1 MKILKLLNKK
11 NLSIIL
17 SFLFLFSLK
26 VYSNEPVDIWNIEP
40 EKIIIENSTKKK
52 TEEKTISTNSIYEMQ
67 SEKKKKFEIQE
78 DETLL
83 SKKIEIA
90 GLYDP
95 AENGLTID
103 MWSNSNGVQI
113 LSLLKKIL
121 GIKLSSDAKEILNI
135 SLLTNS
141 YFPQQ
146 NISNE
151 EFLELKLDWLIKN
164 DDFKL
169 MEDYLIKNQNIDKNK
184 KLMTFLVE
192 EYLLRSELEKSCE
205 ILSKVEEVINNNYL
219 SNFNIYCLINANK
232 KEQAQLLFDIKKELG
247 FDDKFFDKKF
257 NYLMGYIEEI
267 DQEISEKSILDFHLS
282 HKTNPEFKFTPNEFT
297 SKNIWRYLSTSNLLF
312 LEGIE
317 NIDLENLNKISIIE
331 KATHERN
338 YVEKELYN
346 LYKRFQ
352 FNINQLL
359 TVKQSYKLLSN
370 VEARALVYQGILI
383 TNETEAKMEL
393 TKILKDLFI
402 KDGVQN
408 AFKDEL
414 AKILKEI
421 DIYEVPSNYTSFYN
435 EFVNKEKE
443 KESLIKIKINNKII
457 HQSKLLNY
465 FTEDMTNKNIE
476 KDLNDLLKKI
486 KKDKK
491 YYISTKDIILIESL
505 KSDGVQVLKKYD
517 DLYQIDNSTM
527 PIDIQFLID
536 NDEIGLV
543 LLRLVEVIGQDEIQD
558 LGPETLYFIVNALNQ
573 LDIDPLRNKILLKV
587 LPLKVQKYK

>member
-17 SFLFLFSLK
+17 SFFFLFSLK
-26 VYSNEPVDIWNIEP
+26 VYSIEPVDIWNIDSK
-40 EKIIIENSTKKK
+40 KIITENSTEEKV
-52 TEEKTISTNSIYEMQ
+52 EEKTISTNSIYEMQ
-67 SEKKKKFEIQE
+67 SKKKKFKIQE

-83 SKKIEIA
+83 SKKIEIS

-95 AENGLTID
+95 VENGLTID
-103 MWSNSNGVQI
+103 MWSNSNGAQI
-113 LSLLKKIL
+113 LDLLNKIQ
-121 GIKLSSDAKEILNI
+121 GIKLSNDAKEILKI

-141 YFPQQ
+141 YFPKQ

-151 EFLELKLDWLIKN
+151 QFLELKLDWLIKN
-164 DDFKL
+164 GDFQL
-169 MEDYLIKNQNIDKNK
+169 MEDYLMKNPNVNKNE
-184 KLMTFLVE
+184 KLIIFLVD
-192 EYLLRSELEKSCE
+192 EYLSRSELEKSCE
-205 ILSKVEEVINNNYL
+205 IISNIKEVIDNNYL
-219 SNFNIYCLINANK
+219 SKFNIYCLINANK
-232 KEQAQLLFDIKKELG
+232 REEAQLQFDIIKESG
-247 FDDKFFDKKF
+247 FDDNFFNKKF
-257 NYLMGYIEEI
+257 NYLMGYNEEI
-267 DQEISEKSILDFHLS
+267 DQEIFEKSILGFHLS
-282 HKTNPEFKFTPNEFT
+282 HKTNPNFKFEPNKST
-297 SKNIWRYLSTSNLLF
+297 SKNIWRYLSTSNLL
-312 LEGIE
+312 EGIE
-317 NIDLENLNKISIIE
+317 NIDLEDLDRIFIIE

-338 YVEKELYN
+338 YTEKELYD
-346 LYKRFQ
+346 LYKKFQ

-359 TVKQSYKLLSN
+359 SVKQSYKLLSN

-383 TNETEAKMEL
+383 TSEIESKIEL

-402 KDGVQN
+402 KDGMQN

-414 AKILKEI
+414 SKILKEI

-435 EFVNKEKE
+435 EFVYKEKE
-443 KESLIKIKINNKII
+443 QESLTKIKINNKII

-465 FTEDMTNKNIE
+465 FIEDITTENIE

-505 KSDGVQVLKKYD
+505 KSDGVQILKKYED
-517 DLYQIDNSTM
+517 FYQIDDSNM

-558 LGPETLYFIVNALNQ
+558 IGSETLYFIISALNQ

-587 LPLKVQKYK
+587 LPLKVKKYN

>member
-17 SFLFLFSLK
+17 SFFFLFSLK
-26 VYSNEPVDIWNIEP
+26 VYSTEPVDIWNIETK
-40 EKIIIENSTKKK
+40 EIVTENSA
-52 TEEKTISTNSIYEMQ
+52 EEKNEKKVISTSSIYEMQ
-67 SEKKKKFEIQE
+67 SEKKNEFEIQE
-78 DETLL
+78 DETLF

-103 MWSNSNGVQI
+103 MWSNSNGEQI
-113 LSLLKKIL
+113 LNLLNKIQA
-121 GIKLSSDAKEILNI
+121 IKLSSDAKEILNI

-151 EFLELKLDWLIKN
+151 KFLELKLDWLIKN
-164 DDFKL
+164 GDFQL
-169 MEDYLIKNQNIDKNK
+169 MEDYLIKNQSINRNE
-184 KLMTFLVE
+184 KLVIFMVD
-192 EYLLRSELEKSCE
+192 EYLSRSEIEKSCE
-205 ILSKVEEVINNNYL
+205 LFTKIQEVINNNYL
-219 SNFNIYCLINANK
+219 SKFKIYCLINSNR
-232 KEQAQLLFDIKKELG
+232 KEEAQLQFDIKKELG
-247 FDDKFFDKKF
+247 FKEDFFEKKF
-257 NYLMGYIEEI
+257 SYLMGYNEEI
-267 DQEISEKSILDFHLS
+267 DQTISEKSILEFHLS
-282 HKTNPEFKFTPNEFT
+282 HRTNPEFKFEPNEST
-297 SKNIWRYLSTSNLLF
+297 AKSIWRYLSTSNLL
-312 LEGIE
+312 ESIE
-317 NIDLENLNKISIIE
+317 DIDLEDQKKIFTIE

-338 YVEKELYN
+338 YSEKELYD

-383 TNETEAKMEL
+383 TNEIEAKIEL

-402 KDGVQN
+402 KDSIQN

-414 AKILKEI
+414 SEILKEI
-421 DIYEVPSNYTSFYN
+421 DIYEIPSNYTSFYN
-435 EFVNKEKE
+435 EFVNREKE
-443 KESLIKIKINNKII
+443 KDNLNKIKINNKII

-465 FTEDMTNKNIE
+465 FIKDVTKKNIE
-476 KDLNDLLKKI
+476 EDLNDLLKKI

-505 KSDGVQVLKKYD
+505 KSDGVKVLKKYE
-517 DLYQIDNSTM
+517 DLYEIDNSNM
-527 PIDIQFLID
+527 PNDIQFLID
-536 NDEIGLV
+536 NDETGLV
-543 LLRLVEVIGQDEIQD
+543 LLRLVEVIGQDEIVSI
-558 LGPETLYFIVNALNQ
+558 GSETLYFIISALNQ

-587 LPLKVQKYK
+587 LPLKVKKYN

>member
-17 SFLFLFSLK
+17 SFFFLFSLK
-26 VYSNEPVDIWNIEP
+26 VYSTEPVDIWNIETK
-40 EKIIIENSTKKK
+40 EIVTENSA
-52 TEEKTISTNSIYEMQ
+52 EEKNEEKVISTSSIYEMQ
-67 SEKKKKFEIQE
+67 SEKKNEFEIQE
-78 DETLL
+78 DETLF

-103 MWSNSNGVQI
+103 MWSNSNGEQI
-113 LSLLKKIL
+113 LNLLNKIQA
-121 GIKLSSDAKEILNI
+121 IKLSSDAKEILNI

-151 EFLELKLDWLIKN
+151 KFLELKLDWLIKN
-164 DDFKL
+164 GDFQL
-169 MEDYLIKNQNIDKNK
+169 MEDYLIKNQSINRNE
-184 KLMTFLVE
+184 KLVIFMVD
-192 EYLLRSELEKSCE
+192 EYLSRSELEKSCE
-205 ILSKVEEVINNNYL
+205 LFTKIQEVINNNYL
-219 SNFNIYCLINANK
+219 SKFNIYCLINSNR
-232 KEQAQLLFDIKKELG
+232 KEEAQLQFDIKKELG
-247 FDDKFFDKKF
+247 FKEDFFEKKF
-257 NYLMGYIEEI
+257 SYLMGYNEEI
-267 DQEISEKSILDFHLS
+267 DQTISEKSILEFHLS
-282 HKTNPEFKFTPNEFT
+282 HRTNPEFKFEPNEST
-297 SKNIWRYLSTSNLLF
+297 AKSIWRYLSTSNLL
-312 LEGIE
+312 ESIE
-317 NIDLENLNKISIIE
+317 DIDLEDQKKIFTIE

-338 YVEKELYN
+338 YNEKELYD

-383 TNETEAKMEL
+383 TNEIEAKIEL

-402 KDGVQN
+402 KDSIQN

-414 AKILKEI
+414 SKILKEI
-421 DIYEVPSNYTSFYN
+421 DIYEIPSNYTSFYN
-435 EFVNKEKE
+435 EFVNREKE
-443 KESLIKIKINNKII
+443 KDNLNKIKINNKII

-465 FTEDMTNKNIE
+465 FIKDVTKKNIE
-476 KDLNDLLKKI
+476 EDLNDLLKKI

-505 KSDGVQVLKKYD
+505 KSDGVKVLKKYE
-517 DLYQIDNSTM
+517 DLYEIDNSNM
-527 PIDIQFLID
+527 PNDIQFLID
-536 NDEIGLV
+536 NDETGLV
-543 LLRLVEVIGQDEIQD
+543 LLRLVEVIGQDEIVSI
-558 LGPETLYFIVNALNQ
+558 GSETLYFIISALNQ

-587 LPLKVQKYK
+587 LPLKVKKYN

>member
-1 MKILKLLNKK
+1 MKILRLLSKK

-17 SFLFLFSLK
+17 SFFFLFSLK
-26 VYSNEPVDIWNIEP
+26 VYSTEPVDIWNIDP
-40 EKIIIENSTKKK
+40 KKIITENSTEEKV
-52 TEEKTISTNSIYEMQ
+52 EEKTISTSSIYEMQ

-95 AENGLTID
+95 VENGLTID

-113 LSLLKKIL
+113 LDLLNKIQ
-121 GIKLSSDAKEILNI
+121 GIKLSDDAKEILKI
-135 SLLTNS
+135 LLLTNS

-151 EFLELKLDWLIKN
+151 QFLELKLDWLIKN
-164 DDFKL
+164 GDFKL
-169 MEDYLIKNQNIDKNK
+169 MEDYLMKNPNVDKNE
-184 KLMTFLVE
+184 KLIIFLVD
-192 EYLLRSELEKSCE
+192 EYLSRSELEKSCE
-205 ILSKVEEVINNNYL
+205 IFLNIREVINNNYL
-219 SNFNIYCLINANK
+219 SKFNIYCLINTERN
-232 KEQAQLLFDIKKELG
+232 EEAQLQFDIKKELG
-247 FDDKFFDKKF
+247 FDDNFFEKKF
-257 NYLMGYIEEI
+257 NYLMGYNEEI
-267 DQEISEKSILDFHLS
+267 DQEISKKSILDFHLS
-282 HKTNPEFKFTPNEFT
+282 HKTNPNFKFEPNKST
-297 SKNIWRYLSTSNLLF
+297 SKSIWRYLSTSNLL
-312 LEGIE
+312 EGIE
-317 NIDLENLNKISIIE
+317 NIDLEDLDRIFIIE

-338 YVEKELYN
+338 YTEKELYD
-346 LYKRFQ
+346 LYKKFQ

-359 TVKQSYKLLSN
+359 SVKQSYKLLSN

-383 TNETEAKMEL
+383 TSEIEPKIEL

-402 KDGVQN
+402 KDGIQN

-414 AKILKEI
+414 SKILKEI

-435 EFVNKEKE
+435 EFVHKEKE
-443 KESLIKIKINNKII
+443 QESLTKIKINNKII

-465 FTEDMTNKNIE
+465 FIEDISKENIE

-491 YYISTKDIILIESL
+491 YYISPKDIILIESL
-505 KSDGVQVLKKYD
+505 KSDGVQVLKKYE
-517 DLYQIDNSTM
+517 DLYQIDNSSM

-558 LGPETLYFIVNALNQ
+558 IGSETLYFIISALNQ

-587 LPLKVQKYK
+587 LPLKVKKYN

>member
-1 MKILKLLNKK
+1 MKILRLLSKK

-17 SFLFLFSLK
+17 SFFFLFSLK
-26 VYSNEPVDIWNIEP
+26 VYSTEPVDIWNIDP
-40 EKIIIENSTKKK
+40 KKIITENSTEEKV
-52 TEEKTISTNSIYEMQ
+52 EEKTISTSSIYEMQ

-95 AENGLTID
+95 VENGLTID

-113 LSLLKKIL
+113 LDLLNKIQ
-121 GIKLSSDAKEILNI
+121 GIKLSDDAKEILKI
-135 SLLTNS
+135 LLLTNS

-151 EFLELKLDWLIKN
+151 QFLELKLDWLIKN
-164 DDFKL
+164 GDFKL
-169 MEDYLIKNQNIDKNK
+169 MEDYLMKNPNVDKNE
-184 KLMTFLVE
+184 KLIIFLVD
-192 EYLLRSELEKSCE
+192 EYLSRSELEKSCE
-205 ILSKVEEVINNNYL
+205 IFSNIREVINNNYL
-219 SNFNIYCLINANK
+219 SKFNIYCLINTEKN
-232 KEQAQLLFDIKKELG
+232 EEAQLQFDIKKELG
-247 FDDKFFDKKF
+247 FDDNFFEKKF
-257 NYLMGYIEEI
+257 NYLMGYNEEI
-267 DQEISEKSILDFHLS
+267 DQEISKKSILDFHLS
-282 HKTNPEFKFTPNEFT
+282 HKTNPNFKFEPDKST
-297 SKNIWRYLSTSNLLF
+297 SKSIWRYLSTSNLL
-312 LEGIE
+312 EGIE
-317 NIDLENLNKISIIE
+317 NIDLEDLDRIFIIE
-331 KATHERN
+331 KATHEKN
-338 YVEKELYN
+338 YTEKELYD
-346 LYKRFQ
+346 LYKKFQ

-359 TVKQSYKLLSN
+359 SVKQSYKLLSN

-383 TNETEAKMEL
+383 TNEIEPKIEL

-402 KDGVQN
+402 KDGIQN
-408 AFKDEL
+408 AFKNEL

-421 DIYEVPSNYTSFYN
+421 DIYEVPSNYTDFYN
-435 EFVNKEKE
+435 EFVNKKKE
-443 KESLIKIKINNKII
+443 KESLTKIKINNKII

-465 FTEDMTNKNIE
+465 FIEDISKENIE

-505 KSDGVQVLKKYD
+505 KSDGVQVLKKYE
-517 DLYQIDNSTM
+517 DLYQIDNSSM

-558 LGPETLYFIVNALNQ
+558 IGSETLYFIISALNQ
-573 LDIDPLRNKILLKV
+573 LDIDPLRNKILLKI
-587 LPLKVQKYK
+587 LPLKAKKYN

>member
-11 NLSIIL
+11 NLLIIL
-17 SFLFLFSLK
+17 SFFFLFSLK
-26 VYSNEPVDIWNIEP
+26 AYSIEPVDIWNIDPKKIITENSAEEKAE
-40 EKIIIENSTKKK
+40 EKI
-52 TEEKTISTNSIYEMQ
+52 ISTNSIYEMQ
-67 SEKKKKFEIQE
+67 SKKKKKFEIQE

-83 SKKIEIA
+83 SKKIEIT

-95 AENGLTID
+95 VENGLTID

-113 LSLLKKIL
+113 LDLLNKIQK
-121 GIKLSSDAKEILNI
+121 IKLSNDAKEILKI

-141 YFPQQ
+141 YFPKQ

-151 EFLELKLDWLIKN
+151 QFLELKLDWLIKN
-164 DDFKL
+164 GDFKL
-169 MEDYLIKNQNIDKNK
+169 MEYYLMKNPNVSKNE
-184 KLMTFLVE
+184 KLIIFLVD
-192 EYLLRSELEKSCE
+192 EYLSRSELEKSCE
-205 ILSKVEEVINNNYL
+205 LILNIKEVIDNNYL
-219 SNFNIYCLINANK
+219 SKFNIYCLINANR
-232 KEQAQLLFDIKKELG
+232 KEEAQLQLDIKKELG
-247 FDDKFFDKKF
+247 FDDIFFNKKF
-257 NYLMGYIEEI
+257 NYLMGYRSEI
-267 DQEISEKSILDFHLS
+267 DQEISEKSILEFHLS
-282 HKTNPEFKFTPNEFT
+282 HKTNPEFKFEPNKST
-297 SKNIWRYLSTSNLLF
+297 LKSIWRYLSISNLLF

-317 NIDLENLNKISIIE
+317 NIDLEDLNKISLIE

-338 YVEKELYN
+338 YSENELYD

-359 TVKQSYKLLSN
+359 TVRQSYKLLSN
-370 VEARALVYQGILI
+370 VEARALVYQGVLI
-383 TNETEAKMEL
+383 TNETEHKMKL
-393 TKILKDLFI
+393 IKILKDLFI
-402 KDGVQN
+402 KDGIQN

-414 AKILKEI
+414 SKILKEI

-443 KESLIKIKINNKII
+443 KESLTKIKINNKII

-465 FTEDMTNKNIE
+465 FTEDITKENIE

-505 KSDGVQVLKKYD
+505 KSDGVQVLKKYE
-517 DLYQIDNSTM
+517 DLYQIDNSNM

-536 NDEIGLV
+536 NDETGLV

-558 LGPETLYFIVNALNQ
+558 IGSETLYFIISALNQ
-573 LDIDPLRNKILLKV
+573 LDIDPLRNQLLIKT
-587 LPLKVQKYK
+587 LPLKVKKYN